1 MKNLVLAAFLFLF
14 GIQVFAQSTEIR
26 NAYREATKSEEN
38 AKTFYQHVK
47 DVSESD
53 AAVMMAYKGAG
64 KTLLARYAPLLDRKE
79 KIKDGIGWIEN
90 AVKKSPN
97 DVEIRLIRLSIQE
110 NLPKL
115 FKYNDD
121 IESDK
126 KFIKEAM
133 LHIKD
138 KGLLEMINGYFEGFS
153 KN

>member
-1 MKNLVLAAFLFLF
+1 MKNLLLASFLFLF

-38 AKTFYQHVK
+38 AKAFYQHVK
-47 DVSESD
+47 DASESD

-64 KTLLARYAPLLDRKE
+64 KTLLARYAPLLDRKG
-79 KIKDGIGWIEN
+79 KIKDGISWIEN

-97 DVEIRLIRLSIQE
+97 DVEVRLIRLSIQE

-133 LHIKD
+133 LQIKD
-138 KGLLEMINGYFEGFS
+138 KELLEMINGYFEDFS
-153 KN
+153 QK